1 MSSSTEDENENENTD
16 EQELHDCG
24 YVVDTFACKIRHQTL
39 LTGDANMR
47 LQRKIE
53 EDKAWQ
59 RRVYGV

>member
-1 MSSSTEDENENENTD
+1 MSSSTEDENVE

-39 LTGDANMR
+39 LTGAANMR

-59 RRVYGV
+59 VRNYGI